1 MSISPG
7 LAPQSIPVPPRA
19 EARKATLPL
28 YIYAV
33 SAASLFTII
42 GILWDISWHRSIGRD
57 KFLSPPHI
65 LIYLGAIF
73 AGLFSGIQVLYN
85 SFYRKAV
92 SVQTDI
98 KVWGIFYSS
107 LGALFCIWGA
117 IAMLTSAPFDDWW
130 HSAYGL
136 DVTILSPPHTLL
148 AMGMI
153 FLQFGA
159 CVSISKYLNTHDRV
173 PGLRLLFIVS
183 ADSLL
188 CMIYTLGTDYMHPG
202 LMRRPLFYCI
212 ASAIGLLFLPAFG
225 RTLRLKWG
233 MTAVALGYCLII
245 ALSNWILQLFPAEP
259 KLGPILTHITHF
271 QSGPFPLLIVV
282 PAFAMDLVLRR
293 SSSAI
298 GLSGQSPSAGDG
310 IKALWLSLIFV
321 GLLLAVQYPF
331 SGFLLESPGSRNWFF
346 GSDAW
351 YFGDYPDAPY
361 RHRFFPTNIASSY
374 TMIKGLLLA
383 VGIGWLCARISLR
396 WGKWLQSIQ
405 R

>member
-1 MSISPG
+1 MSITIPSPLPAQG
-7 LAPQSIPVPPRA
+7 ISISSRTGV
-19 EARKATLPL
+19 RKATLPL

-85 SFYRKAV
+85 SFYRKEI
-92 SVQTDI
+92 SRQTDI
-98 KVWGIFYSS
+98 KVWGVFYSS
-107 LGALFCIWGA
+107 LGAMFCIWGA

-159 CVSISKYLNTHDRV
+159 CVSISKYLNTQDSAPV
-173 PGLRLLFIVS
+173 LRLLFVIS
-183 ADSLL
+183 AASLL
-188 CMIYTLGTDYMHPG
+188 CMIYTLGTDYLHSG
-202 LMRRPLFYCI
+202 RMRDPLFYCI
-212 ASAIGLLFLPAFG
+212 ASFVGLLFLPAFG
-225 RTLRLKWG
+225 RALRLKWG
-233 MTAVALGYCLII
+233 MTAIALGYFLII
-245 ALSNWILQLFPAEP
+245 AFSNWILQIFPAEP

-271 QSGPFPLLIVV
+271 QSGPFPLLIIV
-282 PAFAMDLVLRR
+282 PALAMDLVLRR
-293 SSSAI
+293 ST
-298 GLSGQSPSAGDG
+298 AGDG
-310 IKALWLSLIFV
+310 IKALWLSLVFV
-321 GLLLAVQYPF
+321 GLLLVVQYPF
-331 SGFLLESPGSRNWFF
+331 SGFLVESPGARNWVF

-351 YFGDYPDAPY
+351 YFGNYPDAPFRY
-361 RHRFFPTNIASSY
+361 RFYPGNIASFY
-374 TMIKGLLLA
+374 TMVKGLLIA
-383 VGIGWLCARISLR
+383 IGIGWLCARISLR
-396 WGKWLQSIQ
+396 WGNWLQSIQ

>member
-1 MSISPG
+1 MTIPSP
-7 LAPQSIPVPPRA
+7 LTTRDIPAPSRA
-19 EARKATLPL
+19 ASRKATIPL

-33 SAASLFTII
+33 SAAALFTVI

-73 AGLFSGIQVLYN
+73 AGLFSGIQVLWN
-85 SFYRKAV
+85 SFYRKEA
-92 SVQTDI
+92 SGQTDI
-98 KVWGIFYSS
+98 RVWGVFYSS

-159 CVSISKYLNTHDRV
+159 CVSISKYLNTSGGL
-173 PGLRLLFIVS
+173 PGLRLMFVVCAS
-183 ADSLL
+183 SLL
-188 CMIYTLGTDYMHPG
+188 CMIYTLGTAF
-202 LMRRPLFYCI
+202 LETARMRNPLFYCI
-212 ASAIGLLFLPAFG
+212 ATVISLLFLPAFG
-225 RTLRLKWG
+225 RALRLKWG
-233 MTAVALGYCLII
+233 MTAVAGGYFLIV
-245 ALSNWILQLFPAEP
+245 ALCNWILQLFPAEP

-282 PAFAMDLVLRR
+282 PALVMDIVLQR
-293 SSSAI
+293 SNS
-298 GLSGQSPSAGDG
+298 GDG
-310 IKALWLSLIFV
+310 VKAIWLSLLFV

-331 SGFLLESPGSRNWFF
+331 SGFLVESPGSRNWFF

-361 RHRFFPTNIASSY
+361 RYHFYAGIAPFY
-374 TMIKGLLLA
+374 TMIQGLLIA
-383 VGIGWLCARISLR
+383 VAIGWLCARISLR
-396 WGKWLQSIQ
+396 WGNWLQSIQ

>member
-1 MSISPG
+1 MSISISPG
-7 LAPQSIPVPPRA
+7 LAPQGIPVPPRA
-19 EARKATLPL
+19 EVRKAAVPL

-92 SVQTDI
+92 SSQTDI

-159 CVSISKYLNTHDRV
+159 CVSISKYLNTHDSA
-173 PGLRLLFIVS
+173 PGLRLFFVIS
-183 ADSLL
+183 AASLL
-188 CMIYTLGTDYMHPG
+188 CMIYTLGTDYMLTG
-202 LMRRPLFYCI
+202 RMRDPLFYCI
-212 ASAIGLLFLPAFG
+212 ASAVGLLFLPAFG

-245 ALSNWILQLFPAEP
+245 ALSNWTLQLFPAEP

-293 SSSAI
+293 SAS
-298 GLSGQSPSAGDG
+298 GDG
-310 IKALWLSLIFV
+310 IKALWLSLGFV

-331 SGFLLESPGSRNWFF
+331 SGFLLESPGARNWFF

-361 RHRFFPTNIASSY
+361 RHHFYPGNIASSY
-374 TMIKGLLLA
+374 TMIKGLLIA

-396 WGKWLQSIQ
+396 WGNWLQSIQ